1 MENILLEAKAREK
14 VGRVANFLR
23 KTNFIPAVLFGHNI
37 PNKNLIVPQK
47 TFSRAFKEAGEST
60 LVDLKIDE
68 AAPVK
73 VLIQDIQTDPLDG
86 EIIHVDF
93 YQVSMTEK
101 LEADILFNFVGE
113 SPAVKDL
120 GGILVKSLDHLR
132 VKCLPGDLAHQID
145 VPLGSL
151 KNFGDVIHIKDIKL
165 PQGMEI
171 LDNANEVIATVTK
184 PISEEELKAMEEKP
198 VADVT
203 AIKTEGEE
211 KKAKEEIEKAAVEA
225 AK

>member
-1 MENILLEAKAREK
+1 MQSILLEAKTREK
-14 VGRVANFLR
+14 IGRVANFLR
-23 KTNFIPAVLFGHNI
+23 KTSFIPAVLFGHNI
-37 PNKNLIVPQK
+37 SNKNLIVPQK
-47 TFSRAFKEAGEST
+47 TFFKAYKEAGEST
-60 LVDLKIDE
+60 LVDLKIDD
-68 AAPVK
+68 APPVK

-86 EIIHVDF
+86 DIIHVDF

-101 LEADILFNFVGE
+101 LEADILFNFIGE

-120 GGILVKSLDHLR
+120 GGILVKSSDHLR
-132 VKCLPGDLAHQID
+132 VKCLPGDLVHQID
-145 VPLGSL
+145 VSL
-151 KNFGDVIHIKDIKL
+151 ESLVKFGDVIHIKDIKL

-171 LDNANEVIATVTK
+171 LDNVNEVIATVTE

-211 KKAKEEIEKAAVEA
+211 KKAKEEAEKAAEEP